1 MAGSPAPWPFRVV
14 VTVILL
20 TRVVDT
26 VIPGDDQDRRE
37 GDAPRAARGYLP
49 VMDGALAAGLA
60 DRVGSWRPRR
70 ADALVTGV
78 VVLLGQI
85 DVWVPKLAIA
95 NIVGSR
101 PVDAAGYLAC
111 SLALL
116 WRRAFPLA
124 VLAWIGTVSSLQ
136 YLAVGASEGL
146 GAFLPLLIAFY
157 SVGRYADI
165 RALIA
170 AGPLATLGLAVHEL
184 RDPAYHFGGSTVT
197 FWVIL
202 AAAWPLGRAFR
213 RRQHAQDVLNDRAE
227 VLERD
232 REQQAR
238 AAAAAERARI
248 ARELHDVVGHAVS
261 LVVLQAVAGLGL
273 LDKDDTR
280 QVRTRLTTIEATA
293 RQALAEMR
301 RLLELLDDGED
312 GGGEEEEEEMLR
324 PTPGLGRL
332 RELSGQLTAS
342 GLPVELMISGDLTG
356 LPPGL
361 DLAAY
366 RIIQEALTNTI
377 KHAGP
382 AQATVTVCRTDEL
395 LDIQVADD
403 GQGGT
408 VLDHGGR
415 GVPGMR
421 QRARLYG
428 GELQV
433 GPRPDRGFVVH
444 ALLPI
449 AGSAIESA
457 R

>member
-1 MAGSPAPWPFRVV
+1 
-14 VTVILL
+14 
-20 TRVVDT
+20 
-26 VIPGDDQDRRE
+26 
-37 GDAPRAARGYLP
+37 
-49 VMDGALAAGLA
+49 MDGALAAGLA
-60 DRVGSWRPRR
+60 DGGAGRGVSWRPRR
-70 ADALVTGV
+70 ADALVAGV
-78 VVLLGQI
+78 VVVLGQI

-95 NIVGSR
+95 NMVGSR

-124 VLAWIGTVSSLQ
+124 VLAWIATVSSVQ

-165 RALIA
+165 RALVA

-202 AAAWPLGRAFR
+202 AAGWPLGRAFR
-213 RRQHAQDVLNDRAE
+213 RRQHAQDVLSDRAE
-227 VLERD
+227 VLQRD
-232 REQQAR
+232 REQEAR

-273 LDKDDTR
+273 LDKNDTG

-301 RLLELLDDGED
+301 RLLELLDDGQD
-312 GGGEEEEEEMLR
+312 GSGEEEMLR

-332 RELSGQLTAS
+332 GELSGQLTAS
-342 GLPVELMISGDLTG
+342 GLPVELIISGDLTG

-377 KHAGP
+377 KHAGL
-382 AQATVTVCRTDEL
+382 AQATVTVCRTGEL

-403 GQGGT
+403 GHGGT
-408 VLDHGGR
+408 VPGHGGR
-415 GVPGMR
+415 GVAGMR

-433 GPRPDRGFVVH
+433 GPRPDGGFAVH
-444 ALLPI
+444 AVLPI
-449 AGSAIESA
+449 AGPAIHSA

>member
-1 MAGSPAPWPFRVV
+1 MTGIVV
-14 VTVILL
+14 QGMRDGLS
-20 TRVVDT
+20 
-26 VIPGDDQDRRE
+26 
-37 GDAPRAARGYLP
+37 RGYLP
-49 VMDGALAAGLA
+49 VMEERL
-60 DRVGSWRPRR
+60 RR
-70 ADALVTGV
+70 SDVLITGV
-78 VVLLGQI
+78 VVVLGQV

-95 NIVGSR
+95 NMVGSR
-101 PVDAAGYLAC
+101 PVDALGYLAC

-116 WRRAFPLA
+116 WRRPFPLA
-124 VLAWIGTVSSLQ
+124 VLAWIVTVSSLQ

-165 RALIA
+165 RALVA
-170 AGPLATLGLAVHEL
+170 AGPLAALGLAVHEL

-197 FWVIL
+197 FWIIL
-202 AAAWPLGRAFR
+202 AAAWPLGHAFR
-213 RRQHAQDVLNDRAE
+213 RRQHAQEVLSDRAE
-227 VLERD
+227 SLERD
-232 REQQAR
+232 RERR
-238 AAAAAERARI
+238 AHAAVAAERARI

-261 LVVLQAVAGLGL
+261 LIVLQAVAGLGL
-273 LDKDDTR
+273 LDKNDTH
-280 QVRTRLTTIEATA
+280 QARTRLTTIEATA

-312 GGGEEEEEEMLR
+312 GEEMLR

-332 RELSGQLTAS
+332 RELSGQLQAS
-342 GLPVELMISGDLTG
+342 GLPVELLVSGDLTG

-366 RIIQEALTNTI
+366 RIVQEALTNTI

-382 AQATVTVCRTDEL
+382 ARATVTVCRTDEL

-403 GQGGT
+403 GDGGT

-428 GELQV
+428 GDLQV
-433 GPRPDRGFVVH
+433 GPQPDGGFMVR

-449 AGSAIESA
+449 AAPAAETA

>member
-1 MAGSPAPWPFRVV
+1 MTRIVV
-14 VTVILL
+14 QGMRGGLS
-20 TRVVDT
+20 
-26 VIPGDDQDRRE
+26 
-37 GDAPRAARGYLP
+37 RGYLP
-49 VMDGALAAGLA
+49 VMKERL
-60 DRVGSWRPRR
+60 RR
-70 ADALVTGV
+70 SDVLITGV
-78 VVLLGQI
+78 VVVLGQV

-95 NIVGSR
+95 NMVGSR
-101 PVDAAGYLAC
+101 PVDALGYLAC

-116 WRRAFPLA
+116 WRRPFPLA
-124 VLAWIGTVSSLQ
+124 VLAWIVTVSSLQ

-165 RALIA
+165 RTLVA
-170 AGPLATLGLAVHEL
+170 AGPLAALGLAVHEL

-197 FWVIL
+197 FWLIL

-213 RRQHAQDVLNDRAE
+213 RRQHAQEVLSDRAE
-227 VLERD
+227 SLERD
-232 REQQAR
+232 REQR
-238 AAAAAERARI
+238 AHAAVAAERARI

-273 LDKDDTR
+273 LDKNDT
-280 QVRTRLTTIEATA
+280 QQARTRLTTIEATA

-312 GGGEEEEEEMLR
+312 GEEMLR

-332 RELSGQLTAS
+332 RELSGQLQAS
-342 GLPVELMISGDLTG
+342 GLPVELLVSGDLTG

-366 RIIQEALTNTI
+366 RIVQEALTNTI
-377 KHAGP
+377 KHACP
-382 AQATVTVCRTDEL
+382 ARATVTVCRTDEL

-403 GQGGT
+403 GDGGT

-428 GELQV
+428 GDLQV
-433 GPRPDRGFVVH
+433 GPHPDGGFMVH

-449 AGSAIESA
+449 AAPAAETA

>member
-1 MAGSPAPWPFRVV
+1 MTGIVV
-14 VTVILL
+14 QGMRGGLS
-20 TRVVDT
+20 
-26 VIPGDDQDRRE
+26 
-37 GDAPRAARGYLP
+37 RGYLP
-49 VMDGALAAGLA
+49 VMKERL
-60 DRVGSWRPRR
+60 RR
-70 ADALVTGV
+70 SDVLITGV
-78 VVLLGQI
+78 VVVLGQV
-85 DVWVPKLAIA
+85 DVWVSKLAIA
-95 NIVGSR
+95 NMVGSR
-101 PVDAAGYLAC
+101 PVDALGYLAC

-116 WRRAFPLA
+116 WRRPFPLA
-124 VLAWIGTVSSLQ
+124 VLAWIVTVSSLQ

-165 RALIA
+165 RALVA
-170 AGPLATLGLAVHEL
+170 AGPLAALGLAVHEL

-213 RRQHAQDVLNDRAE
+213 RRQHAQEVLSDRAE
-227 VLERD
+227 SLERD
-232 REQQAR
+232 REQR
-238 AAAAAERARI
+238 AHAAVAAERARI

-273 LDKDDTR
+273 LDKNDTQ
-280 QVRTRLTTIEATA
+280 QVRTRLNTIEATA

-312 GGGEEEEEEMLR
+312 GEEMLR

-332 RELSGQLTAS
+332 RELSGQLQAS
-342 GLPVELMISGDLTG
+342 GLPVELLVSGDLTG

-366 RIIQEALTNTI
+366 RIVQEALTNTI
-377 KHAGP
+377 KHACP
-382 AQATVTVCRTDEL
+382 ARATVTVCRTDEL
-395 LDIQVADD
+395 LDIQVADNGD
-403 GQGGT
+403 GGT

-428 GELQV
+428 GDLQV
-433 GPRPDRGFVVH
+433 GPHPDGGFMVH

-449 AGSAIESA
+449 AAPAAETA

>member
-1 MAGSPAPWPFRVV
+1 MTRIVV
-14 VTVILL
+14 QGMRGGLS
-20 TRVVDT
+20 
-26 VIPGDDQDRRE
+26 
-37 GDAPRAARGYLP
+37 RGYLP
-49 VMDGALAAGLA
+49 VMKERL
-60 DRVGSWRPRR
+60 RR
-70 ADALVTGV
+70 SDVLITGV
-78 VVLLGQI
+78 VVVLGQV

-95 NIVGSR
+95 NMVGSR
-101 PVDAAGYLAC
+101 PVDALGYLAC

-116 WRRAFPLA
+116 WRRPFPLA
-124 VLAWIGTVSSLQ
+124 VLAWIVTVFSLQ

-165 RALIA
+165 RTLVA
-170 AGPLATLGLAVHEL
+170 AGPLAALGLAVHEL

-197 FWVIL
+197 FWLIL

-213 RRQHAQDVLNDRAE
+213 RRQHAQEVLSDRAE
-227 VLERD
+227 SLERD
-232 REQQAR
+232 REQR
-238 AAAAAERARI
+238 AHAAVAAERARI

-273 LDKDDTR
+273 LDKNDT
-280 QVRTRLTTIEATA
+280 QQARTRLTTIEATA

-301 RLLELLDDGED
+301 LLLELLDDGED
-312 GGGEEEEEEMLR
+312 GEEMLR

-332 RELSGQLTAS
+332 RELSGQLQAS
-342 GLPVELMISGDLTG
+342 GLPVELLVSGDLTG

-366 RIIQEALTNTI
+366 RIVQEALTNTI
-377 KHAGP
+377 KHACP
-382 AQATVTVCRTDEL
+382 ARATVTVCRTDEL

-403 GQGGT
+403 GDGGT

-428 GELQV
+428 GDLQV
-433 GPRPDRGFVVH
+433 GPHPDGGFMVH

-449 AGSAIESA
+449 AAPAAETA

>member
-1 MAGSPAPWPFRVV
+1 MTGIVV
-14 VTVILL
+14 QGMRGGLS
-20 TRVVDT
+20 
-26 VIPGDDQDRRE
+26 
-37 GDAPRAARGYLP
+37 RGYLP
-49 VMDGALAAGLA
+49 VMKERL
-60 DRVGSWRPRR
+60 RR
-70 ADALVTGV
+70 SDVLITGV
-78 VVLLGQI
+78 VVVLGQV
-85 DVWVPKLAIA
+85 DVWVSKLAIA
-95 NIVGSR
+95 NMVGSR
-101 PVDAAGYLAC
+101 PVDALGYLAC

-116 WRRAFPLA
+116 WRRPFPLA
-124 VLAWIGTVSSLQ
+124 VLAWIVTVSSLQ

-165 RALIA
+165 RALVA
-170 AGPLATLGLAVHEL
+170 AGPLAALGLAVHEL

-213 RRQHAQDVLNDRAE
+213 RRQHAQEVLSDRAE
-227 VLERD
+227 SLERD
-232 REQQAR
+232 REQR
-238 AAAAAERARI
+238 AHAAVAAERARI

-273 LDKDDTR
+273 LDKNDTQ
-280 QVRTRLTTIEATA
+280 QVRTRLNTIEATA

-312 GGGEEEEEEMLR
+312 GEEMLR

-332 RELSGQLTAS
+332 RELSGQLQAS
-342 GLPVELMISGDLTG
+342 GLPVELLVSGDLTG

-366 RIIQEALTNTI
+366 RIVQEALTNTI

-382 AQATVTVCRTDEL
+382 ARATVTVCRTDEL
-395 LDIQVADD
+395 LDIQVADNGD
-403 GQGGT
+403 GGT

-428 GELQV
+428 GDLQV
-433 GPRPDRGFVVH
+433 GPHPDGGFMVH

-449 AGSAIESA
+449 AAPAAETA

>member
-1 MAGSPAPWPFRVV
+1 MTGIVV
-14 VTVILL
+14 QGMRGGLS
-20 TRVVDT
+20 
-26 VIPGDDQDRRE
+26 
-37 GDAPRAARGYLP
+37 RGYLP
-49 VMDGALAAGLA
+49 VMKERL
-60 DRVGSWRPRR
+60 RR
-70 ADALVTGV
+70 SDVLITGV
-78 VVLLGQI
+78 VVVLGQV
-85 DVWVPKLAIA
+85 DVWVSKLAIA
-95 NIVGSR
+95 NMVGSR
-101 PVDAAGYLAC
+101 PVDALGYLAC

-116 WRRAFPLA
+116 WRRPFPLA
-124 VLAWIGTVSSLQ
+124 VLAWIVTVSSLQ

-165 RALIA
+165 RALVA
-170 AGPLATLGLAVHEL
+170 AGPLAALGLAVHEL

-213 RRQHAQDVLNDRAE
+213 RRQHAQEVLSDRAE
-227 VLERD
+227 SLGRD
-232 REQQAR
+232 REQR
-238 AAAAAERARI
+238 AHAAVAAERARI

-273 LDKDDTR
+273 LDKNDTQ
-280 QVRTRLTTIEATA
+280 QVRTRLNTIEATA

-312 GGGEEEEEEMLR
+312 GEEMLR

-332 RELSGQLTAS
+332 RELSGQLQAS
-342 GLPVELMISGDLTG
+342 GLPVELLVSGDLTG

-366 RIIQEALTNTI
+366 RIVQEALTNTI

-382 AQATVTVCRTDEL
+382 ARATVTVCRTDEL
-395 LDIQVADD
+395 LDIQVADNGD
-403 GQGGT
+403 GGT

-428 GELQV
+428 GDLQV
-433 GPRPDRGFVVH
+433 GPHPDGGFMVH

-449 AGSAIESA
+449 AAPAAETA

>member
-1 MAGSPAPWPFRVV
+1 MAP
-14 VTVILL
+14 
-20 TRVVDT
+20 
-26 VIPGDDQDRRE
+26 
-37 GDAPRAARGYLP
+37 
-49 VMDGALAAGLA
+49 
-60 DRVGSWRPRR
+60 
-70 ADALVTGV
+70 
-78 VVLLGQI
+78 
-85 DVWVPKLAIA
+85 
-95 NIVGSR
+95 
-101 PVDAAGYLAC
+101 
-111 SLALL
+111 
-116 WRRAFPLA
+116 AFPLA
-124 VLAWIGTVSSLQ
+124 VLAWIVTVSSLQ

-165 RALIA
+165 RALVA
-170 AGPLATLGLAVHEL
+170 AGPLAALGLAVHEL

-197 FWVIL
+197 FWLIL

-213 RRQHAQDVLNDRAE
+213 RRQHAQEVLSDRAE
-227 VLERD
+227 SLERD
-232 REQQAR
+232 REQR
-238 AAAAAERARI
+238 AHAAVAAERARI

-273 LDKDDTR
+273 LDKNDT
-280 QVRTRLTTIEATA
+280 QQARTRLTTIEATA

-312 GGGEEEEEEMLR
+312 GEEMLR

-332 RELSGQLTAS
+332 RELSGQLQAS
-342 GLPVELMISGDLTG
+342 GLPVELLVSGDLTG

-366 RIIQEALTNTI
+366 RIVQEALTNTI
-377 KHAGP
+377 KHACP
-382 AQATVTVCRTDEL
+382 ARATVTVCRTDEL

-403 GQGGT
+403 GDGGT

-428 GELQV
+428 GDLQV
-433 GPRPDRGFVVH
+433 GPHPDGGFMVH

-449 AGSAIESA
+449 AAPAAETA

>member
-1 MAGSPAPWPFRVV
+1 MTGIVV
-14 VTVILL
+14 QGMRDGLS
-20 TRVVDT
+20 
-26 VIPGDDQDRRE
+26 
-37 GDAPRAARGYLP
+37 RGYLP
-49 VMDGALAAGLA
+49 VMKERL
-60 DRVGSWRPRR
+60 RR
-70 ADALVTGV
+70 SDVLITGV
-78 VVLLGQI
+78 VVVLGQV

-95 NIVGSR
+95 NMVGSR
-101 PVDAAGYLAC
+101 PVDALGYLAC

-116 WRRAFPLA
+116 WRRPFPLA
-124 VLAWIGTVSSLQ
+124 VLAWIVTVSSLQ

-165 RALIA
+165 RALVA
-170 AGPLATLGLAVHEL
+170 AGPLAALGLAVHEL

-197 FWVIL
+197 FWIIL
-202 AAAWPLGRAFR
+202 AAAWPLGHAFR
-213 RRQHAQDVLNDRAE
+213 RRQHAQEVLSDRAE
-227 VLERD
+227 SLERD
-232 REQQAR
+232 RERR
-238 AAAAAERARI
+238 AHAAVAAERARI

-273 LDKDDTR
+273 LDKNDT
-280 QVRTRLTTIEATA
+280 QQARTRLTTIEATA

-312 GGGEEEEEEMLR
+312 GEEMLR

-332 RELSGQLTAS
+332 RELSGQLQAS
-342 GLPVELMISGDLTG
+342 GLPVELLVSGDLTG

-366 RIIQEALTNTI
+366 RIVQEALTNTI

-382 AQATVTVCRTDEL
+382 ARATVTVCRTDEL

-403 GQGGT
+403 GDGGT

-428 GELQV
+428 GDLQV
-433 GPRPDRGFVVH
+433 GPQPDGGFMVH

-449 AGSAIESA
+449 AAPAAETA

>member
-1 MAGSPAPWPFRVV
+1 MTRIVV
-14 VTVILL
+14 QGMRGGLS
-20 TRVVDT
+20 
-26 VIPGDDQDRRE
+26 
-37 GDAPRAARGYLP
+37 RGYLP
-49 VMDGALAAGLA
+49 VMKERL
-60 DRVGSWRPRR
+60 RR
-70 ADALVTGV
+70 SDVLITGV
-78 VVLLGQI
+78 VVVLGQV

-95 NIVGSR
+95 NMVGSR
-101 PVDAAGYLAC
+101 PVDALGYLAC

-116 WRRAFPLA
+116 WRRPFPLA
-124 VLAWIGTVSSLQ
+124 VLAWIVTVSSLQ

-165 RALIA
+165 RTLVA
-170 AGPLATLGLAVHEL
+170 AGPLAALGLAVHEL

-197 FWVIL
+197 FWLIL

-213 RRQHAQDVLNDRAE
+213 RRQHAQEVLSDRAE
-227 VLERD
+227 SLERD
-232 REQQAR
+232 REQR
-238 AAAAAERARI
+238 AHAAVAAERARI

-273 LDKDDTR
+273 LDKNDT
-280 QVRTRLTTIEATA
+280 QQARTRLTTIEATA

-312 GGGEEEEEEMLR
+312 GEEMLR

-332 RELSGQLTAS
+332 RELSGQLQAS
-342 GLPVELMISGDLTG
+342 GLPVELLVSGDLTG

-366 RIIQEALTNTI
+366 RIVQEALTNTI

-382 AQATVTVCRTDEL
+382 ARATVTVCRTDEL

-403 GQGGT
+403 GDGGT

-428 GELQV
+428 GDLQV
-433 GPRPDRGFVVH
+433 GPHPDGGFMVH

-449 AGSAIESA
+449 AAPAAETA

>member
-1 MAGSPAPWPFRVV
+1 MTGIVV
-14 VTVILL
+14 QGMRGGLS
-20 TRVVDT
+20 
-26 VIPGDDQDRRE
+26 
-37 GDAPRAARGYLP
+37 RGYLP
-49 VMDGALAAGLA
+49 VMEERL
-60 DRVGSWRPRR
+60 RR
-70 ADALVTGV
+70 SDVLITGV
-78 VVLLGQI
+78 VVVLGQV

-95 NIVGSR
+95 NMVGSR
-101 PVDAAGYLAC
+101 PIDALGYLAC

-116 WRRAFPLA
+116 WRRPFPLA
-124 VLAWIGTVSSLQ
+124 VLAWIVTVSSLQ
-136 YLAVGASEGL
+136 YLTVGASEGL

-165 RALIA
+165 RALVA
-170 AGPLATLGLAVHEL
+170 AGPLAALGLAVHEL

-213 RRQHAQDVLNDRAE
+213 RRQHAQEVLSDRAE
-227 VLERD
+227 SLERD
-232 REQQAR
+232 REQR
-238 AAAAAERARI
+238 AHAAVAAERARI

-273 LDKDDTR
+273 LEKSDTQ

-312 GGGEEEEEEMLR
+312 GEEMLR

-332 RELSGQLTAS
+332 RELSGQLQAS
-342 GLPVELMISGDLTG
+342 GLPVELLVSGDLTG

-366 RIIQEALTNTI
+366 RIVQEALTNTI

-382 AQATVTVCRTDEL
+382 ARATVTVCRTDEL

-403 GQGGT
+403 GDGGT

-428 GELQV
+428 GDLQV
-433 GPRPDRGFVVH
+433 GPQPDGGFMVH

-449 AGSAIESA
+449 AAPAAETA

>member
-1 MAGSPAPWPFRVV
+1 MTGIVV
-14 VTVILL
+14 QGMRDGLS
-20 TRVVDT
+20 
-26 VIPGDDQDRRE
+26 
-37 GDAPRAARGYLP
+37 RGYLP
-49 VMDGALAAGLA
+49 VMKERL
-60 DRVGSWRPRR
+60 RR
-70 ADALVTGV
+70 SDVLITGV
-78 VVLLGQI
+78 VVVLGQV

-95 NIVGSR
+95 NMVGSR
-101 PVDAAGYLAC
+101 PVDALGYLAC

-116 WRRAFPLA
+116 WRRPFPLA
-124 VLAWIGTVSSLQ
+124 VLAWIVTVSSLQ

-165 RALIA
+165 RALVA
-170 AGPLATLGLAVHEL
+170 AGPLAALGLAVHEL

-197 FWVIL
+197 FWIIL
-202 AAAWPLGRAFR
+202 AAAWPLGHAFR
-213 RRQHAQDVLNDRAE
+213 RRQHAQEVLSDRAE
-227 VLERD
+227 SLERD
-232 REQQAR
+232 RERR
-238 AAAAAERARI
+238 AHAAVAAERARI

-261 LVVLQAVAGLGL
+261 LIVLQAVAGLGL
-273 LDKDDTR
+273 LDKNDT
-280 QVRTRLTTIEATA
+280 QQARTRLTTIEATA

-312 GGGEEEEEEMLR
+312 GEEMLR

-332 RELSGQLTAS
+332 RELSGQLQAS
-342 GLPVELMISGDLTG
+342 GLPVELLVSGDLTG

-366 RIIQEALTNTI
+366 RIVQEALTNTI

-382 AQATVTVCRTDEL
+382 ARATVTVCRTDEL

-403 GQGGT
+403 GDGGT

-428 GELQV
+428 GDLQV
-433 GPRPDRGFVVH
+433 GPQPDGGFMVR

-449 AGSAIESA
+449 AAPAAETA

>member
-1 MAGSPAPWPFRVV
+1 M
-14 VTVILL
+14 
-20 TRVVDT
+20 
-26 VIPGDDQDRRE
+26 E
-37 GDAPRAARGYLP
+37 GMRGGLSRGYLP
-49 VMDGALAAGLA
+49 VMDKA
-60 DRVGSWRPRR
+60 PRR
-70 ADALVTGV
+70 SDVLITGV
-78 VVLLGQI
+78 VIVLGQI
-85 DVWVPKLAIA
+85 DVWVHKLAIA
-95 NIVGSR
+95 NMVGSR
-101 PVDAAGYLAC
+101 PVDALGYLAC
-111 SLALL
+111 AAALL
-116 WRRAFPLA
+116 WRRPFPLA
-124 VLAWIGTVSSLQ
+124 VLAWIVTVSSLQ

-165 RALIA
+165 RALVA
-170 AGPLATLGLAVHEL
+170 AGPLAALGLAVHEL

-213 RRQHAQDVLNDRAE
+213 RRQHAQEALSDRAE
-227 VLERD
+227 ALERD
-232 REQQAR
+232 REQRAR
-238 AAAAAERARI
+238 AAVAAERARI

-273 LDKDDTR
+273 LDKNDATQAR
-280 QVRTRLTTIEATA
+280 IRLTTIEATA

-301 RLLELLDDGED
+301 RLLELLDSDDAEGTDGP
-312 GGGEEEEEEMLR
+312 EEMLR

-332 RELSGQLTAS
+332 EALSGQVKDS
-342 GLPVELMISGDLTG
+342 GLPVELTVSGDLAG

-366 RIIQEALTNTI
+366 RIVQEALTNTI

-382 AQATVTVCRTDEL
+382 AQARVTVCRTEETL
-395 LDIQVADD
+395 EIQVIDD
-403 GQGGT
+403 GKGGT
-408 VLDHGGR
+408 ALDRGGR

-433 GPRPDRGFVVH
+433 GPQPGGGFLVH

-449 AGSAIESA
+449 AGPTAVSD